1 VRFKA
6 VRSAPT
12 GGFPTSPKKDH
23 TKGDVMK
30 RKLFWLIVGLAG
42 ATLAAI
48 LFLTKDLDEITTLT
62 DENYW
67 DW

>member
-1 VRFKA
+1 
-6 VRSAPT
+6 
-12 GGFPTSPKKDH
+12 
-23 TKGDVMK
+23 MK

-62 DENYW
+62 DENHW

>member
-1 VRFKA
+1 M
-6 VRSAPT
+6 
-12 GGFPTSPKKDH
+12 SPKKDH